1 MTNSYPWDVNRSA
14 VSLLVC
20 VLSGGLCLFSCSP
33 LPPVSQ
39 TQRTPRKRAIG
50 PPCGRSPGPW
60 MTMCGDSHS
69 RDSAFGWINLS
80 FSPLPCTQYISKT
93 GKLSSG
99 HSQFSFQSQ
108 RKAMPKNVLTT
119 TQLHSSHMLVKQC
132 LKFSMPG
139 FKSTWTRNF
148 QMFKLELEKAEE
160 PAIKL
165 PTSSGSQKK

>member
-1 MTNSYPWDVNRSA
+1 MGCEQKC
-14 VSLLVC
+14 C
-20 VLSGGLCLFSCSP
+20 VTSGLCFKWWAMPFFLLPSATCQPNTEDSKETGYWTTMWKKPRP
-33 LPPVSQ
+33 LNDLE
-39 TQRTPRKRAIG
+39 
-50 PPCGRSPGPW
+50 W
-60 MTMCGDSHS
+60 DSHS

-132 LKFSMPG
+132 SKFSMPG